1 MSSRLASIRRP
12 LVASAAVL
20 ATVTGV
26 GIAYRSRSGNEP
38 VKMPLAAIQRD
49 HNGKIQPPS
58 FPTPKSRAQQLADL
72 RRNGSTDTQQEYD
85 LLVIGGGA
93 TGTGIALDAVTRG
106 LKVALVERDD
116 FSSGTSSKS
125 TKLVH
130 GGVRYLEKAVWNL
143 DYSQL
148 QLVMEALHERK
159 AFLEIAPHL
168 SSSLPI
174 LLPMQHWWQAPYVY
188 AGTFVYDLLAGSRG
202 LERSYLLSKSKAVA
216 QFPMLR
222 RDSLVGAV
230 VYHDGQHNDS
240 RMNISLA
247 MTASLYGATVL
258 NYVEVTGLEKDS
270 NGKIHG
276 AKMRDTLASSSE
288 EFTVRAKGVINAT
301 GPFADA
307 IEHMDD
313 PSRKDLVAPSSG
325 AHIILPKSL
334 CPNKM
339 GMLHASSDGRV
350 IFILPWEGRT
360 LAGTT
365 DNPCEIE
372 RNPAARD
379 DEVDFILKEVS
390 KLLSPDSVLTRSDVL
405 ATWSGIRPLIMDPR
419 AKNTES
425 LVRSHL
431 ITVSPSGLLTC
442 AGGKWT
448 TYRRMAEETVDEAVK
463 TFNLTSHATTL
474 PDISGAH
481 LPQFTTNGT
490 CSTEKLPVV
499 GAHGYSPALAS
510 QLMELHSIDADVAH
524 HLATNYGDRAWSIL
538 ANSPSHY
545 TRLLP
550 SFPILE
556 AEIQHGV
563 RSESACTVQDIIS
576 RRTRLSFLDV
586 EGALKALP
594 RVIDIMADELDW
606 SESRKQ
612 AEWLQTVNF
621 LKSMG
626 LAPEKCDTTREQ
638 APVGIATS
646 RKLAIQGVSTSG
658 GILLDC

>member
-1 MSSRLASIRRP
+1 
-12 LVASAAVL
+12 
-20 ATVTGV
+20 
-26 GIAYRSRSGNEP
+26 
-38 VKMPLAAIQRD
+38 
-49 HNGKIQPPS
+49 
-58 FPTPKSRAQQLADL
+58 
-72 RRNGSTDTQQEYD
+72 
-85 LLVIGGGA
+85 
-93 TGTGIALDAVTRG
+93 
-106 LKVALVERDD
+106 
-116 FSSGTSSKS
+116 
-125 TKLVH
+125 
-130 GGVRYLEKAVWNL
+130 
-143 DYSQL
+143 
-148 QLVMEALHERK
+148 
-159 AFLEIAPHL
+159 
-168 SSSLPI
+168 
-174 LLPMQHWWQAPYVY
+174 
-188 AGTFVYDLLAGSRG
+188 
-202 LERSYLLSKSKAVA
+202 
-216 QFPMLR
+216 
-222 RDSLVGAV
+222 
-230 VYHDGQHNDS
+230 
-240 RMNISLA
+240 
-247 MTASLYGATVL
+247 
-258 NYVEVTGLEKDS
+258 
-270 NGKIHG
+270 
-276 AKMRDTLASSSE
+276 
-288 EFTVRAKGVINAT
+288 
-301 GPFADA
+301 
-307 IEHMDD
+307 
-313 PSRKDLVAPSSG
+313 
-325 AHIILPKSL
+325 
-334 CPNKM
+334 
-339 GMLHASSDGRV
+339 
-350 IFILPWEGRT
+350 
-360 LAGTT
+360 
-365 DNPCEIE
+365 
-372 RNPAARD
+372 
-379 DEVDFILKEVS
+379 
-390 KLLSPDSVLTRSDVL
+390 
-405 ATWSGIRPLIMDPR
+405 MDPR

-448 TYRRMAEETVDEAVK
+448 TYRRMAEETVDEATK
-463 TFNLTSHATTL
+463 TFNLTSQATTL

-481 LPQFTTNGT
+481 LPQFTTNGN

-510 QLMELHSIDADVAH
+510 QLMELHRIDVDVAH

-538 ANSPSHY
+538 ANSPSQY

-626 LAPEKCDTTREQ
+626 LAPEKCATTREQ